1 MYMKCKQKNR
11 ILSFVTLIFC
21 ACGGGGNPAPSQT
34 AEIAGNTAPLTA
46 SAHTVEEIARAQRS
60 LDELAELERSGSYF
74 QGLAL
79 AESGLRE
86 TIGDYAGAVAAAYK
100 ELAWA
105 YGQGNIQKADLEQ
118 GLLNVLGLNNGD
130 VVTQAAS
137 AIIAF
142 TQGQWADAQAALR
155 PLFIE
160 QEEPDG
166 FGRWMLLVCQLEKNR
181 EDRQAAAAYR
191 AIRARY
197 TQYPEYWYRG
207 ARAFSGAVAADY
219 AERCIGAA
227 PQGPF
232 AGECRAMLA
241 AFSGLKKEDGPSLK
255 TKFEIDDTVTR
266 SINQG
271 DPGILNV
278 LIPLISL
285 PDNPYTI
292 YAVSALRALASVQ
305 KYRDFFNEKTAV
317 SNGRLAERLAY
328 ICRG

>member
-1 MYMKCKQKNR
+1 MM
-11 ILSFVTLIFC
+11 
-21 ACGGGGNPAPSQT
+21 AT
-34 AEIAGNTAPLTA
+34 ALHNIEE
-46 SAHTVEEIARAQRS
+46 TVQARRS

-100 ELAWA
+100 ELSWA

-118 GLLNVLGLNNGD
+118 GLLNVLALSTED
-130 VVTQAAS
+130 AVTRAAG
-137 AIIAF
+137 AILAF
-142 TQGQWADAQAALR
+142 TQEKWTQAQAALD
-155 PLFIE
+155 PLFME

-197 TQYPEYWYRG
+197 AQFPEYWYRG
-207 ARAFSGAVAADY
+207 ARAFSGVVAADY
-219 AERCIGAA
+219 AERCIGVA

-232 AGECRAMLA
+232 ATDCRAMLA
-241 AFSGLKKEDGPSLK
+241 AISGLKKEDSQSLK
-255 TKFEIDDTVTR
+255 TKLEIDEAVTR

-271 DPGILNV
+271 DPGILDA

-292 YAVSALRALASVQ
+292 YAVGALRALASVQ
-305 KYRDFFNEKTAV
+305 KYKDFFNEKAAV
-317 SNGRLAERLAY
+317 SKGRLAERLVY